1 MVINTME
8 LAIMRNEFA
17 QSRIWATL
25 SIKYDRFY
33 FAGRG
38 LVERSW
44 RPARRDMRECFREA
58 CAIQLY

>member
-25 SIKYDRFY
+25 SMSVT
-33 FAGRG
+33 G
-38 LVERSW
+38 LISPAVGSSSGHGVRPVET
-44 RPARRDMRECFREA
+44 
-58 CAIQLY
+58 

>member
-25 SIKYDRFY
+25 SMSVT
-33 FAGRG
+33 G
-38 LVERSW
+38 LISPAVGLSSGHGVRPVET
-44 RPARRDMRECFREA
+44 
-58 CAIQLY
+58 